1 MTLEDERDAEIA
13 GNYDYL
19 MRNLARFM
27 PEHHRQYALLKDRNV
42 LGFYDDPLDASI
54 AGQSIPGNG
63 HYSIQEV
70 TDEPIFPG
78 VYALY

>member
-1 MTLEDERDAEIA
+1 MTLEAERDAEVGA
-13 GNYDYL
+13 NCDFL
-19 MRNLARFM
+19 MRHLARFM
-27 PEHHRQYALLKDRNV
+27 PEHHGQYALLKDRKV

-54 AGQSIPGNG
+54 AGRNIPDNG
-63 HYSIQEV
+63 HYSIKEV